1 MSSAPSK
8 TLLTLI
14 SPNIGPINRLTRTI
28 HSTSAIAM
36 ALKRKSAAQ
45 SVAGIKRATAATE
58 YAAATRPGIPQ
69 TTPLSTL
76 LETMHM
82 HHEKVAARKGNIVH
96 WFRSDM
102 RLSDNRALHAANERA
117 KKNGR
122 YLIAL
127 YIVSPQVR
135 LGAARSNNRIGGI
148 IRRHQFE
155 WISY

>member
-1 MSSAPSK
+1 MNVVRSLK
-8 TLLTLI
+8 NTINTLI
-14 SPNIGPINRLTRTI
+14 SRNIGPINRLTRSI
-28 HSTSAIAM
+28 HPTPAIAM
-36 ALKRKSAAQ
+36 ALKRKSSAQ
-45 SVAGIKRATAATE
+45 SVAGIKRAKAATD
-58 YAAATRPGIPQ
+58 YAAASRPGIPQ

-76 LETMHM
+76 LETMQS

-117 KKNGR
+117 KENGS

-135 LGAARSNNRIGGI
+135 L
-148 IRRHQFE
+148 
-155 WISY
+155 